1 MLDRRALL
9 ALCGLMGG
17 AATVGLLTW
26 PRKALGFGPVTL
38 GQARTAALTDL
49 GPGFLAEELCSGQL
63 GVLYS
68 VRDPGFITA
77 DNDAIPV
84 MAMFGKMSD
93 RVSEISASLSWPNGG
108 MSFKDWGK
116 LVLAQE
122 AEVGRRTG
130 ASPRTAAALEDD
142 IAVETSREFKR
153 QDAIVTLRSR
163 WMRRSGAT
171 FSRVH
176 LLATG
181 EASVIV

>member
-1 MLDRRALL
+1 
-9 ALCGLMGG
+9 
-17 AATVGLLTW
+17 
-26 PRKALGFGPVTL
+26 
-38 GQARTAALTDL
+38 
-49 GPGFLAEELCSGQL
+49 
-63 GVLYS
+63 
-68 VRDPGFITA
+68 
-77 DNDAIPV
+77 
-84 MAMFGKMSD
+84 
-93 RVSEISASLSWPNGG
+93 